1 MAIGFSS
8 VDEDYEYDSEMYDT
22 GCNLMGTS
30 DDDEY
35 AEEQSRKHDESTSIL
50 GVHT

>member
-22 GCNLMGTS
+22 GCSLMGTS

-35 AEEQSRKHDESTSIL
+35 AEEQSRKHDESTNIL
-50 GVHT
+50 GIHT